1 MPANAQES
9 MIWTKN
15 ATKRTLSLVF
25 DEGDDVL
32 AGLLS
37 AMTEHRIADA
47 SIVEVNGKLKGGL
60 GNYMMGSRL
69 LSFNFSDTHV
79 KTGTG
84 HFKRSKDGLFGVLK
98 VIPSD
103 DNNMVTIA
111 KGIAGQDFQIQLS
124 YYEF

>member
-1 MPANAQES
+1 MPTAAPES

-15 ATKRTLSLVF
+15 ATKRTLTLVF

-32 AGLLS
+32 ACLQQ
-37 AMTEHRIADA
+37 AMNEHRINDA
-47 SIVEVNGKLKGGL
+47 SIIEVNGKLKGGL
-60 GNYMMGSRL
+60 GNYLMGSRL

-84 HFKRSKDGLFGVLK
+84 HFKRTHDGLFGVLK
-98 VIPSD
+98 VIPST
-103 DNNMVTIA
+103 DNNMVTVA
-111 KGIAGQDFQIQLS
+111 KGLAGQDFQIQLS